1 MSRLEYDSE
10 LVPGLIQDVS
20 IFHILPSSFCRCNI
34 DDNLVNL
41 SNSIQQKG
49 LLQPILVRVKGDH
62 LEIVAGNRRYN
73 ACRSLGWRKITCYIV
88 ELDDRE
94 AFEVSLIE
102 NIQRKSLNPIEEAQ
116 AFKKYVTDFG
126 WGGITD
132 LAIKIG
138 RSASYVTKRIG
149 LLDLPPNV
157 IDSILNSEIP
167 ISVAEE
173 INSIRGNT
181 NTQKELAC
189 MILDK
194 HLSLRKTRMYI
205 KAASGHDNMTVPDD
219 FAYISTCDKDHEKVQ
234 KSFDKSIVALR
245 VAMMRLGEVINN
257 IQENWM
263 PCEFLMQHK
272 RMLNAQIDILIK
284 EKIKLNR
291 RL

>member
-1 MSRLEYDSE
+1 
-10 LVPGLIQDVS
+10 
-20 IFHILPSSFCRCNI
+20 
-34 DDNLVNL
+34 
-41 SNSIQQKG
+41 
-49 LLQPILVRVKGDH
+49 VKGEH

-88 ELDDRE
+88 ELNDRE

-138 RSASYVTKRIG
+138 KSVSYVTKRIG
-149 LLDLPPNV
+149 LLDLPTNV
-157 IDSILNSEIP
+157 IDSIINSQIP
-167 ISVAEE
+167 VSVAEE
-173 INSIRGNT
+173 INSVKGNT
-181 NTQKELAC
+181 MQKELAG

-205 KAASGHDNMTVPDD
+205 KAAADHGNMAIPDD
-219 FAYISTCDKDHEKVQ
+219 FTYISTFDKDHEKVQ
-234 KSFDKSIVALR
+234 KSFDKSIVVLR

-257 IQENWM
+257 IQENWILY
-263 PCEFLMQHK
+263 EFLMQHK

-284 EKIKLNR
+284 EKMKLNR